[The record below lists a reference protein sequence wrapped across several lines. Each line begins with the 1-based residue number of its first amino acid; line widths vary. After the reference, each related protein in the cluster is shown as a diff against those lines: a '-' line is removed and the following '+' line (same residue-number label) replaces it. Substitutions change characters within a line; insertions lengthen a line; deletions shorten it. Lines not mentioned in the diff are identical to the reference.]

1 MLQHI
6 PTHVISGT
14 LGAGK
19 TSVLRSL
26 LVQRPEHERW
36 AVLINEFGE
45 IGLDSALLNGEQ
57 EGVSFTEVAGGCVC
71 CVNGVPFQVALV
83 QLLRKAKPD
92 RLFIEPSGLGHPLQ
106 LVEQLRDVPWL
117 DVLAVQP
124 LVLVLDGQK
133 VTSASALAAIEPA
146 LLAQAGLLLV
156 NKCDG
161 MTAEQE
167 QLWQQAAAPLPVLCT
182 RQGQLAYQM
191 LPGHQQQ
198 AGQAATDR
206 FAASTSRV
214 SAAVLWRDP
223 QQPICSVNAQTDGWS
238 IGWRWHPSQQF
249 ELMRVQMWL
258 LQMPWRRAKCVLHT
272 NAGWLS
278 ANALDGQSLHWQNS
292 EWHKDSRLE
301 LIFTEAQDQQR
312 LSAELAA
319 CRVIL

>member
-26 LVQRPEHERW
+26 LAQRPEHERW

-45 IGLDSALLNGEQ
+45 IGLDSALLDGEQ

-133 VTSASALAAIEPA
+133 VVSDSALAAIEPA
-146 LLAQAGLLLV
+146 LLAQTGLLLV

-167 QLWQQAAAPLPVLCT
+167 QRWQQAVAPLPVLCT
-182 RQGQLAYQM
+182 RQGQLAYQI
-191 LPGHQQQ
+191 LPGH
-198 AGQAATDR
+198 
-206 FAASTSRV
+206 
-214 SAAVLWRDP
+214 P
-223 QQPICSVNAQTDGWS
+223 QQPICSVNAQADGWS

-278 ANALDGQSLHWQNS
+278 GNALDGQSIHWQNS
-292 EWHKDSRLE
+292 EWRKDSRLE